1 MLGTPRARLLLVEDE
16 RELSRVIVDWL
27 GEELYIIDVAYDG
40 MEALEKINLNK
51 YDLIILD
58 LIVPIVSGTD
68 ICSCC
73 RAQGIKTPILV
84 LTANTSWFVK
94 KMLIDEGANV
104 YMTKPFKLHDLS
116 LRISDLLANPN
127 SVLPGSI

>member
-1 MLGTPRARLLLVEDE
+1 MLSTARARLLLVEDE

-27 GEELYIIDVAYDG
+27 GEELYILDVAYDDI
-40 MEALEKINLNK
+40 EALAKINLNK

-58 LIVPIVSGTD
+58 LILPLVSGTD

-94 KMLIDEGANV
+94 KMILDEGVNV
-104 YMTKPFKLHDLS
+104 YMTKPFKLRELS
-116 LRISDLLANPN
+116 TRIEDLLAHPE
-127 SVLPGSI
+127 SVLPGSV